1 MKSLFEMNGGT
12 YHEENGYLIP
22 DLVAPE
28 TPQIEVWGRRYLQH
42 LKKAKRAL
50 YTQLL
55 FSNKLAAHVE
65 ETERCAEE
73 MLDRLM
79 LQMAAQEGVTE
90 QLKAE
95 NQMEWVRRMY
105 SIHARAVEMVN
116 MELICS

>member
-1 MKSLFEMNGGT
+1 MKSLYEMNGGT

-28 TPQIEVWGRRYLQH
+28 SPQIGTWGRRYLHH
-42 LKKAKRAL
+42 LKTAKRTL
-50 YTQLL
+50 YTQLV
-55 FSNKLAAHVE
+55 FSGKLAAHVE

-79 LQMAAQEGVTE
+79 TQMAAQEGVTE

-95 NQMEWVRRMY
+95 SQMEWVRRMN
-105 SIHARAVEMVN
+105 SIRSRAEVIVWD
-116 MELICS
+116 ELTT